1 MPRDL
6 QPARAGRLGLNLTCS
21 TLLEIRVRNRAGV
34 EAVGGARPSLLP
46 SSRPGTPRMVPTP
59 QMWYSKEFTAVEIV
73 CEPVQVPSL
82 APMIGAPHFAHCLK
96 KGEQRAQTFDNAFHE
111 KAGSSS
117 VVAVHWFS
125 SRRLQCHK
133 R

>member
-1 MPRDL
+1 M
-6 QPARAGRLGLNLTCS
+6 
-21 TLLEIRVRNRAGV
+21 
-34 EAVGGARPSLLP
+34 
-46 SSRPGTPRMVPTP
+46 PTP

-111 KAGSSS
+111 KAGSSWLLPFTGFPPADCNAIS
-117 VVAVHWFS
+117 AE
-125 SRRLQCHK
+125 RLQSG
-133 R
+133 